1 MKYAGIEVTK
11 VTTINQ
17 PVTVAIFLVSIDD
30 DPSQRRPGKRAD
42 TQRGSAPR
50 AIARAVVTTSRGMRN
65 TWAASGRRAATGA
78 DGLDVIL
85 ESTPPRPLRS
95 SLAEGPIRDL
105 GGWQTAVRESAP
117 GLRSEAKGERA
128 LWVLAAIVG

>member
-17 PVTVAIFLVSIDD
+17 PVRVAIFLVSIDD

-50 AIARAVVTTSRGMRN
+50 AIARAVATTSRGMRN
-65 TWAASGRRAATGA
+65 TWAVSGHRAATGA
-78 DGLDVIL
+78 DGLEVAA
-85 ESTPPRPLRS
+85 ESYSAMSHSIRPVFTSRRQQTS
-95 SLAEGPIRDL
+95 FATRCAPIS
-105 GGWQTAVRESAP
+105 QVA
-117 GLRSEAKGERA
+117 
-128 LWVLAAIVG
+128 LAAFAGNRSPTT